1 MVLYN
6 PLLTTGMGNAG
17 AAISAMRFTMDL
29 SNVAEQLVVVL
40 VSFTL
45 NALKPAVKTAAR
57 H

>member
-1 MVLYN
+1 MVAYN
-6 PLLTTGMGNAG
+6 APLTKGVGNAG
-17 AAISAMRFTMDL
+17 TAISAMRFTMDL

-45 NALKPAVKTAAR
+45 NAVKPAVKTAAR